1 MYPLHEMDY
10 NYIVKSIRS
19 NKYLTKE
26 FKEMLVHDLYNESAL
41 FLSQKDYIIL
51 SLKYN
56 NDLSSSYKEML
67 IFKIKEGVKI

>member
-10 NYIVKSIRS
+10 NYIVESIRL

-26 FKEMLVHDLYNESAL
+26 YKDGLVKHINNETSL
-41 FLSQKDYIIL
+41 IPYEKDYIIL

-56 NDLSSSYKEML
+56 ANLSPSYKEML
-67 IFKIKEGVKI
+67 IFKIKEG